1 MIVKLE
7 ALDGYVIK
15 KIKMSTEINNVIL
28 LNNLD
33 GYIFQKMIIISLSI
47 LK

>member
-1 MIVKLE
+1 MDTLS
-7 ALDGYVIK
+7 K

-33 GYIFQKMIIISLSI
+33 GYIIPKMIVTSLSI